1 METLDMKEENYHAI
15 MYGMKLAADSGT
27 ASTLFSNYK
36 VGVGAKTGTAS
47 VPSGTANGIFVAFAP
62 YEDPEIAVC
71 VVVEHGAHGNYV
83 GAVAKAI
90 FDEYFNGK
98 STEITVPAE
107 EQPVY

>member
-1 METLDMKEENYHAI
+1 METLEMKEENYHAI

-71 VVVEHGAHGNYV
+71 VVVETARTATMSVLSQRLYSTN
-83 GAVAKAI
+83 I
-90 FDEYFNGK
+90 
-98 STEITVPAE
+98 STENPLK
-107 EQPVY
+107 